1 MERIYN
7 GPPFSIKTKNE
18 REDSCGQ
25 NQQVELEWTSL
36 AARRPQCATGG
47 NYCFLTSQLENIQT
61 TNTHTA
67 PVFQHQTR
75 ARVRLQLKIFLL
87 LFLFVRGIETQTFS
101 SLQEYKQLLLVFFH
115 FFRSPLPHRQDILNT
130 SMLKITNN
138 IIGENFP
145 GTSSLHSPSDPGN
158 QHFRT
163 FLKPGR
169 KKSLT
174 QSGLFINQLQQ
185 SLFYCIGWT
194 D

>member
-1 MERIYN
+1 MLTN
-7 GPPFSIKTKNE
+7 SPFSGHYLPLAVAGIYYILWAPFLHKDKL
-18 REDSCGQ
+18 RKLSLC
-25 NQQVELEWTSL
+25 ELEWTSL

-101 SLQEYKQLLLVFFH
+101 SLQAYKQLLLVFFH
-115 FFRSPLPHRQDILNT
+115 FFRSPLPHWQDILNT

-145 GTSSLHSPSDPGN
+145 GTSSLL
-158 QHFRT
+158 Q
-163 FLKPGR
+163 
-169 KKSLT
+169 T
-174 QSGLFINQLQQ
+174 QETNILQL
-185 SLFYCIGWT
+185 S
-194 D
+194 